1 MTSFYLTV
9 LRFVRA
15 FLLGLKDAEFRAL
28 LLTLLGLLVS
38 GTLFYREAEGWSALD
53 ALYFSVMTLV
63 TVGAGDLHPSTPLS
77 KIFTML
83 YVVIGVGVFFSFLI
97 KLNRLGRS
105 RGSWRS
111 GDPEA

>member
-9 LRFVRA
+9 LRFARA

-28 LLTLLGLLVS
+28 LLTLLGLLLS
-38 GTLFYREAEGWSALD
+38 GTLFYREAEGWSTLD

-63 TVGAGDLHPSTPLS
+63 TVGAGDLHPSIPLS

-83 YVVIGVGVFFSFLI
+83 YVVIGLGVFVSFLI
-97 KLNRLGRS
+97 KLNRLGHARS
-105 RGSWRS
+105 TRRNEGS
-111 GDPEA
+111 EA